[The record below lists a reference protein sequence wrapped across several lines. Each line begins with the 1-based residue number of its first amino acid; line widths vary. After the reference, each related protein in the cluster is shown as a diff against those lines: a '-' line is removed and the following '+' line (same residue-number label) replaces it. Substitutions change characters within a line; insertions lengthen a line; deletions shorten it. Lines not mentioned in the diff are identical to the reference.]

1 MFVFAPLVAATT
13 DEETSLTSTPSHKVP
28 AIFCSAMTPEVLKV
42 SNNSTCVVVEL
53 ASRYLGMPIY
63 RIA

>member
-1 MFVFAPLVAATT
+1 
-13 DEETSLTSTPSHKVP
+13 
-28 AIFCSAMTPEVLKV
+28 MTPEVLKV